1 MATYQIIDESSLS
14 AIVQNVAAMV
24 SYPVPADP
32 AGSTDP
38 AVIQMVQAVNMA
50 GIELLSMYDW
60 QQLIKYCNLP
70 IQADPLVP
78 QQKERA
84 FDLPED
90 FYDWID
96 QTNWNGT
103 NQFPSLGP
111 VSPQMWQQLLI
122 RTTLP
127 TLSFY
132 WQVRDNKIYVL
143 APPVDE
149 QTMKF
154 YYLSAAW
161 VRDAD
166 TEDTY
171 KNRMTKNGD
180 IALLDAP
187 MLTYYA
193 RAKWLEMKGLDS
205 SAAMRDFHVMYQNRQ
220 AAKKGAAVLSMAR
233 DFRIPYIQPLTNTP
247 DTGYGGM
254 T

>member
-1 MATYQIIDESSLS
+1 MAYQIIAENSLS

-38 AVIQMVQAVNMA
+38 AVMQMVQSVNMA

-60 QQLIKYCNLP
+60 QELVKRHALT
-70 IQADPLVP
+70 IQANPSGVRE
-78 QQKERA
+78 QA
-84 FDLPED
+84 FELPTD
-90 FYDWID
+90 FYDWLD
-96 QTNWNGT
+96 QTNWNAT
-103 NQFPSLGP
+103 TQFPSLGP

-143 APPVDE
+143 APPSAP
-149 QTMKF
+149 QTMSF
-154 YYLSAAW
+154 FYLSAGW

-166 TEDTY
+166 DPTLF

-180 IALLDAP
+180 TALLDAP
-187 MLTYYA
+187 MLTYFA
-193 RAKWLEMKGLDS
+193 RVKWLEMKGLDS
-205 SAAMRDFHVMYQNRQ
+205 SAAMRDFYTMYQNRI

-254 T
+254 M

>member
-1 MATYQIIDESSLS
+1 MAYQSISENSLS
-14 AIVQNVAAMV
+14 AIVQNMAAMV
-24 SYPVPADP
+24 GYPVPADP

-60 QQLIKYCNLP
+60 QELVKYHNLNIVAAAP
-70 IQADPLVP
+70 NIREQAFPLP
-78 QQKERA
+78 
-84 FDLPED
+84 DD
-90 FYDWID
+90 FYDWLD
-96 QTNWNGT
+96 QTNWNAT

-132 WQVRDNKIYVL
+132 WQVRDNMIYVL
-143 APPVDE
+143 APPSTTQV
-149 QTMKF
+149 MKF
-154 YYLSAAW
+154 FYLSAGW

-166 TEDTY
+166 DPTLY

-180 IALLDAP
+180 TALLDAP
-187 MLTYYA
+187 MLTYFS
-193 RAKWLEMKGLDS
+193 RTKWLEMKGLDS
-205 SAAMRDFHVMYQNRQ
+205 SAALRDFHVLYENRK

>member
-1 MATYQIIDESSLS
+1 MAYQIIADNSLS

-38 AVIQMVQAVNMA
+38 AVIQMVQATNMA

-60 QQLIKYCNLP
+60 QELVKRYSMTIE
-70 IQADPLVP
+70 ADPDGVRE
-78 QQKERA
+78 QA
-84 FDLPED
+84 FSLPED
-90 FYDWID
+90 FYDWVD
-96 QTNWNGT
+96 QTNWNAT
-103 NQFPSLGP
+103 TQFPSLGP

-132 WQVRDNKIYVL
+132 WQVRENNLYVL
-143 APPVDE
+143 APPSSP
-149 QTMKF
+149 QTMSF
-154 YYLSAAW
+154 FYLSAGW

-166 TEDTY
+166 DVTLY

-180 IALLDAP
+180 TALLDAP
-187 MLTYYA
+187 MLTYLA

-205 SAAMRDFHVMYQNRQ
+205 SAAMRDFFTMYQDRI

-247 DTGYGGM
+247 DTGLGGM
-254 T
+254 S

>member
-1 MATYQIIDESSLS
+1 MSYQSISENSLS
-14 AIVQNVAAMV
+14 AIVQNMAAMV
-24 SYPVPADP
+24 GYPVPADP

-60 QQLIKYCNLP
+60 QELVKYHNLNIVAATP
-70 IQADPLVP
+70 NIREQAF
-78 QQKERA
+78 A
-84 FDLPED
+84 LPDD
-90 FYDWID
+90 FYDWLD
-96 QTNWNGT
+96 QTNWNAT

-132 WQVRDNKIYVL
+132 WQVRDNMIYVL
-143 APPVDE
+143 APPSTTQV
-149 QTMKF
+149 MKF
-154 YYLSAAW
+154 FYLSAGW

-166 TEDTY
+166 DPTLY

-180 IALLDAP
+180 TALLDAP
-187 MLTYYA
+187 MLTYFS
-193 RAKWLEMKGLDS
+193 RTKWLEMKGLDS
-205 SAAMRDFHVMYQNRQ
+205 SAALRDFHVLYENRK